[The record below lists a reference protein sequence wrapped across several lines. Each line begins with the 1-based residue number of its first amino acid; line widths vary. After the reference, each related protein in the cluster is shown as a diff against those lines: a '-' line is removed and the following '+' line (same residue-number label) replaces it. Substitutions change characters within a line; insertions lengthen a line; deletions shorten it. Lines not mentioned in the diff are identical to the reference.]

1 MKHVTFGTKS
11 MLIGDVAAETLLEYA
26 ALIAELG
33 GGDTVDLHAVN
44 GDGNAVTASF
54 LLDSGTPLMAETTVG
69 DLPEPDN
76 TEAVAYMK
84 HEIAEIHA
92 ELLRASTRPG
102 RTAASGAEQG
112 DEAGGAG
119 DGVEHPSRGE

>member
-11 MLIGDVAAETLLEYA
+11 MLIGDVAAEALLEYA

-33 GGDTVDLHAVN
+33 GGDTVDLQAVN
-44 GDGNAVTASF
+44 ADGNSVTASF

-76 TEAVAYMK
+76 DEAVAYMK

-92 ELLRASTRPG
+92 ELLRASTRSG
-102 RTAASGAEQG
+102 RAGVPGAEQG
-112 DEAGGAG
+112 DEPGGA
-119 DGVEHPSRGE
+119 HRA

>member
-1 MKHVTFGTKS
+1 MVSGRDTGGFALDARPFTMKHVTFGTKS
-11 MLIGDVAAETLLEYA
+11 LLMGDRAAETLLEYA

-33 GGDTVDLHAVN
+33 GGDTVDLRAVN
-44 GDGNAVTASF
+44 ADGNSVTASF

-76 TEAVAYMK
+76 DEAVAYMT

-92 ELLRASTRPG
+92 ELLRKSTSP
-102 RTAASGAEQG
+102 
-112 DEAGGAG
+112 GAG
-119 DGVEHPSRGE
+119 AHRG

>member
-11 MLIGDVAAETLLEYA
+11 MLIGDVAAEMLLEYA

-54 LLDSGTPLMAETTVG
+54 LLDSGTPLMAETTVSS
-69 DLPEPDN
+69 LPEPDN
-76 TEAVAYMK
+76 DEAVAYMT

-92 ELLRASTRPG
+92 ELLRASTGQGRSAETGPG
-102 RTAASGAEQG
+102 AAGN
-112 DEAGGAG
+112 
-119 DGVEHPSRGE
+119 GVEHPSRGE